1 MKRFFALLVVLVLT
15 LSCIIPAYA
24 AGGKAD
30 LDGVSSALTMP
41 DSTPQTEVEYLN
53 LAFVAEQSPVERDD
67 FSSPLTGDNF
77 NVKLALGIFLGS
89 GVALLFL
96 LILLLKK
103 KK

>member
-30 LDGVSSALTMP
+30 LDSVPYALTMQ
-41 DSTPQTEVEYLN
+41 DYAPQADVEYLN
-53 LAFVAEQSPVERDD
+53 LAFVAEQSPVEHDD
-67 FSSPLTGDNF
+67 FRSPLTGDNF
-77 NVKLALGIFLGS
+77 NIKLSLGIFLGS
-89 GVALLFL
+89 GVVLLLL